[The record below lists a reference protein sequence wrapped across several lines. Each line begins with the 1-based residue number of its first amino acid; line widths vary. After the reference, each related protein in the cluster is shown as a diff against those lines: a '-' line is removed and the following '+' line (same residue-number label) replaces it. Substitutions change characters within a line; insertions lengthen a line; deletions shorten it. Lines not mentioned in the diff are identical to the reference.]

1 MSTGNIDRAGAFLE
15 SARDAMG
22 KHTVTGAIR
31 AAVFTGMA
39 AAIAHAEL
47 AVQTKQVAA
56 KLDRIA
62 SVINQGK
69 SWH

>member
-1 MSTGNIDRAGAFLE
+1 MSNVDNVREFLE
-15 SARDAMG
+15 SARSEMD
-22 KHTVTGAIR
+22 KHTATGAIR

-39 AAIAHAEL
+39 AAIAHTEL

-62 SVINQGK
+62 SVVNQGR